1 MTKQAFLSKA
11 IEEAHRKCE
20 LLEKQLRVGEMSRG
34 MLRRTL
40 HEEHMDW
47 ARERK
52 KLKREIDL
60 LKNSP

>member
-20 LLEKQLRVGEMSRG
+20 LLEKQLRVGEMSIR
-34 MLRRTL
+34 LLHRHQ

-52 KLKREIDL
+52 KLKHEIDL